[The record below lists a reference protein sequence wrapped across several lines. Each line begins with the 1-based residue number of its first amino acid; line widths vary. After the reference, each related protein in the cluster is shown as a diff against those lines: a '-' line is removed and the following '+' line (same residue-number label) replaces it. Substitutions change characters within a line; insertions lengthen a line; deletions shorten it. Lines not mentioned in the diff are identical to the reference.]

1 MAEDPLVLIDSEIFI
16 FDDELGKLTISTTN
30 RDKIGLFQFLIK
42 ERSIIAPTVDMFT
55 TYVSVTVVDFCINA
69 SLSVESSVLELTY
82 MAGDD

>member
-1 MAEDPLVLIDSEIFI
+1 MIDSEIFI